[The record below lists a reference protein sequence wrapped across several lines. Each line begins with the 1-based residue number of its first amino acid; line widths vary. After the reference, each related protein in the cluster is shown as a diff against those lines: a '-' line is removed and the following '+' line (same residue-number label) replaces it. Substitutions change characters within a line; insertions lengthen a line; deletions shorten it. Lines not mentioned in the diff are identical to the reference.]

1 MRATLCCGLAAV
13 VLAIPI
19 LQGCATSPRDTVASL
34 NRRAP
39 EYRSRDCRAARAE
52 AAKFDEQRNGR
63 MVTALAANLVV
74 PFAGTAAAAA
84 MAKIKDDSK
93 RDLNRR
99 VMRACTSDPLG
110 SRGRVARR

>member
-1 MRATLCCGLAAV
+1 MRAMLSCGLAALI
-13 VLAIPI
+13 LAAPI
-19 LQGCATSPRDTVASL
+19 LQGCATAPRDTVAGL
-34 NRRAP
+34 NTRAP
-39 EYRSRDCRAARAE
+39 EYKSRDCRAARAE

-63 MVTALAANLVV
+63 MVTALAANFVL

-110 SRGRVARR
+110 RGRVARR